1 MSLRRRLLLAVAAVP
16 LCWGPA
22 ATARAQEAPPVPRVE
37 RPARTKEPPLLLT
50 RTSARRTAVVAAVAR
65 AKAAV
70 VNIHSERT
78 VTPPA
83 TADGFGAP
91 PAQSRVNGMGTGIL
105 IDPRGYIV
113 TCCHVVE
120 DVNVLRIRLADGT
133 TRNATVVARNPALD
147 LAILKI
153 DVARALPTLS
163 IGTAT
168 DLMAGETVIA
178 IGNAFGYEHTVSV
191 GVVSAL
197 KRDVSLNKDMAYKA
211 LIQTDAS
218 INPGNSGGP
227 LININGEIVGV
238 NVAIRAGAQ
247 NIGFAIPADQ
257 MLRAVADMLRSRRRA
272 SAYDGLACRDALER
286 TDDGLVRRVVVDH
299 VEPGSP
305 AESAGLK
312 SGDLL
317 VKLGDTAVH
326 NTIDVERALL
336 DRKGGET
343 VPVVM
348 RRQQRETSAELALA
362 APDRQVRPAGTVDVV
377 WSRLGVQLAPVPAE
391 TVGRV
396 NNQLHGGL
404 EVTAINAGGV
414 AYRAGIRKGDVL
426 VGLHQWETINLD
438 NVTYVLNHPDLG
450 NFNPLPFYVLRDGQV
465 RRGQLPLP

>member
-1 MSLRRRLLLAVAAVP
+1 MSLRRRLLLAVVAAP
-16 LCWGPA
+16 LWWG
-22 ATARAQEAPPVPRVE
+22 ATAPLRAQEAPPVPRLE
-37 RPARTKEPPLLLT
+37 RTARTKEPPLLLT
-50 RTSARRTAVVAAVAR
+50 RTGARRTVVVAAVER
-65 AKAAV
+65 AKGAV

-78 VTPPA
+78 VNPPSA
-83 TADGFGAP
+83 VDGFGAP
-91 PAQSRVNGMGTGIL
+91 AQNRVNGMGTGIL
-105 IDPRGYIV
+105 IDARGYIV

-120 DVNVLRIRLADGT
+120 DVSILRVRLADGT
-133 TRNATVVARNPALD
+133 TRPATVIARNPALD

-153 DVARALPTLS
+153 DVPRALPTLP

-178 IGNAFGYEHTVSV
+178 IGNAYGYEHTVSV

-197 KRDVSLNKDMAYKA
+197 KRDVSLNKDMAYKS

-227 LININGEIVGV
+227 LINVNGEVVGV

-257 MLRAVADMLRSRRRA
+257 MVRAVADMLRGKRRT

-286 TDDGLVRRVVVDH
+286 TEDGLVRRVVVDH
-299 VEPGSP
+299 VEAGSP
-305 AESAGLK
+305 AETAGLK

-317 VKLGDTAVH
+317 VRLGDVELR

-343 VPVVM
+343 VPVVL
-348 RRQQRETSAELALA
+348 RRQKRETSAELALA
-362 APDRQVRPAGTVDVV
+362 APDRDVRPAGALDVV
-377 WSRLGVQLAPVPAE
+377 WTRLGLQLAPVPAD
-391 TVGRV
+391 TVSRV
-396 NNQLHGGL
+396 NSQLHGGL
-404 EVTAINAGGV
+404 EVTGINASGA

-426 VGLHQWETINLD
+426 VGLHQWETVSLD

-450 NFNPLPFYVLRDGQV
+450 HFNPLPFYILRGGQV